1 MTQSVH
7 ERSWRGCQGRLC
19 KCAVCICLLGT
30 TQGHTGT
37 PKVVSSGANWGRW
50 SFAAMQPYC
59 PCYHASSLKTSLVA
73 LQGIGWCSTSGP
85 WWPQSDWTSKEGT
98 FKRLGTSCR
107 WWGAWGVPPPV
118 RKVLFSPGR
127 LSLGRGEEWKCC
139 LPKSCAERSSFC
151 SCWALRERLS
161 DKSHWGR
168 ERGFSLGGCVG
179 CQYIYWPPS
188 ACPFPPWL
196 ALVPLQVVACRSF
209 VRLWWLLGCDSCWWR
224 AT

>member
-1 MTQSVH
+1 MQHIRPLVSTEWLDQ
-7 ERSWRGCQGRLC
+7 QGRDLY
-19 KCAVCICLLGT
+19 KTRDLLQVVGSVRGT
-30 TQGHTGT
+30 
-37 PKVVSSGANWGRW
+37 
-50 SFAAMQPYC
+50 SFCQK
-59 PCYHASSLKTSLVA
+59 SSLLSWQA
-73 LQGIGWCSTSGP
+73 QP
-85 WWPQSDWTSKEGT
+85 
-98 FKRLGTSCR
+98 
-107 WWGAWGVPPPV
+107 GA
-118 RKVLFSPGR
+118 
-127 LSLGRGEEWKCC
+127 GEDWKCC

-161 DKSHWGR
+161 DKSHWDR
-168 ERGFSLGGCVG
+168 ERGVSLGSCVG